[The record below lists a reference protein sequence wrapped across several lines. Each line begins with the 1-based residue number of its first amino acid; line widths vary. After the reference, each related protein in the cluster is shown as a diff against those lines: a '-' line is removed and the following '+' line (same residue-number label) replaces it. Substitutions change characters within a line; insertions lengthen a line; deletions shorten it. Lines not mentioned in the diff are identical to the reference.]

1 MTFTNYFKTGS
12 FEKLSEATQNK
23 PEEKKDSKNIKIK
36 DDFETELR
44 KLYKIKSVINTAFG
58 VQVDFYKKPERD
70 EILALVDSVVKFKGN
85 SIFIE
90 F

>member
-1 MTFTNYFKTGS
+1 MKFKDFFKT
-12 FEKLSEATQNK
+12 EMNEAVQTSSK
-23 PEEKKDSKNIKIK
+23 TEVKNIKIK

-44 KLYKIKSVINTAFG
+44 KLYKIKMVINTAFG
-58 VQVDFYKKPERD
+58 VQIDFYKKPEKE
-70 EILALVDSVVKFKGN
+70 EILNIIDLNVKFKGN

>member
-1 MTFTNYFKTGS
+1 MTFKNYFMNEVETKV
-12 FEKLSEATQNK
+12 
-23 PEEKKDSKNIKIK
+23 PDKKEQSKQFKIS

-58 VQVDFYKKPERD
+58 VQIDFYKKPEKD
-70 EILALVDSVVKFKGN
+70 EILALVDSKVKFKGN

>member
-1 MTFTNYFKTGS
+1 MSFKSYFIN
-12 FEKLSEATQNK
+12 EAETK
-23 PEEKKDSKNIKIK
+23 VPDKKEQLNQPKQQKIVK
-36 DDFETELR
+36 ISDDFETELR

-58 VQVDFYKKPERD
+58 VQIDFYKKPERD
-70 EILALVDSVVKFKGN
+70 EILALVDSKVKFKGN